1 MKLTNQEQRVSRLIA
16 YGFSEKE
23 IACKL
28 FIAEST
34 VHTHTKNIRKKI
46 NARSAVDVAR
56 FYILQN
62 PKQFFITTLL
72 VVVQMLSVFIVQDD
86 QIRRFAR
93 ASRSSKRY
101 INLTV

>member
-1 MKLTNQEQRVSRLIA
+1 MKLTNQEQKISELVA

-23 IACKL
+23 IAAKL

-46 NARSAVDVAR
+46 KGRSAVDVAR

-72 VVVQMLSVFIVQDD
+72 VVVQMFSVFVVQED
-86 QIRRFAR
+86 QIKRFAR
-93 ASRSSKRY
+93 KVRTSRKH
-101 INLTV
+101 IILTV

>member
-1 MKLTNQEQRVSRLIA
+1 MKLTNQEQRVSELIA

-23 IACKL
+23 IAVKL

-34 VHTHTKNIRKKI
+34 VHTHTRNIRKKI

-72 VVVQMLSVFIVQDD
+72 VVVQMFSVFIVQDD

-93 ASRSSKRY
+93 MSNFSRNQTSLK
-101 INLTV
+101 V

>member
-1 MKLTNQEQRVSRLIA
+1 MKLTNQEQRVSELIA

-23 IACKL
+23 IAVKL

-34 VHTHTKNIRKKI
+34 VHTHAKNIRKKI

-72 VVVQMLSVFIVQDD
+72 VVVQMFSVFIVQDD
-86 QIRRFAR
+86 QVRRFAR
-93 ASRSSKRY
+93 RSNVSRNQISLKG
-101 INLTV
+101 

>member
-1 MKLTNQEQRVSRLIA
+1 MKLTNQEQRVSELIA

-23 IACKL
+23 IAVKL

-46 NARSAVDVAR
+46 KGRSAVDVAR

-72 VVVQMLSVFIVQDD
+72 VVVQMFSVFIVQDE
-86 QIRRFAR
+86 QVIRFAR
-93 ASRSSKRY
+93 RLKPTKREVS
-101 INLTV
+101 LTV

>member
-1 MKLTNQEQRVSRLIA
+1 MKLTNQEQRVSKLIA
-16 YGFSEKE
+16 FGFSEKE
-23 IACKL
+23 IAAKL

-46 NARSAVDVAR
+46 KARSAVDVAR

-72 VVVQMLSVFIVQDD
+72 VVVQMFSVFIVQDD
-86 QIRRFAR
+86 QVRRFAR
-93 ASRSSKRY
+93 RSNASRKQ
-101 INLTV
+101 ICLTV

>member
-1 MKLTNQEQRVSRLIA
+1 MKLTNQEQRVSELIA

-23 IACKL
+23 IAVKL

-34 VHTHTKNIRKKI
+34 VHTHAKNIRKKI

-72 VVVQMLSVFIVQDD
+72 VVVQMFSVFIVQDD
-86 QIRRFAR
+86 QVRRFAR
-93 ASRSSKRY
+93 RYNVSRTQISLK
-101 INLTV
+101 V

>member
-1 MKLTNQEQRVSRLIA
+1 MKLTNQEQRVSELIA

-23 IACKL
+23 IAVKL

-34 VHTHTKNIRKKI
+34 VHTHAKNIRKKI

-72 VVVQMLSVFIVQDD
+72 VVVQMFSVFIVQDD
-86 QIRRFAR
+86 QVRRFAR
-93 ASRSSKRY
+93 RSNVSRNQISLK
-101 INLTV
+101 V